1 MMLTQYDIEYLIIFA
16 ILAVLFFIGL
26 KPTAGGGLSP
36 LCDRQENVTGS
47 QGNSMCVYIDG
58 TLGAEKIR
66 YRYAL
71 GNI

>member
-1 MMLTQYDIEYLIIFA
+1 MLTQYDIEYLIIFA

-26 KPTAGGGLSP
+26 KPLVGGALSA
-36 LCDRQENVTGS
+36 LCHRQKNVTGS
-47 QGNSMCVYIDG
+47 QRNCMCVYIDG